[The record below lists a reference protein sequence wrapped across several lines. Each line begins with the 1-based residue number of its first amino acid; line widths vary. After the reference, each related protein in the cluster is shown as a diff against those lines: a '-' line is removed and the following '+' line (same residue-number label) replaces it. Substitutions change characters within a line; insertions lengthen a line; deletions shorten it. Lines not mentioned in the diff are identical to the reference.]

1 MQGQRAKCLIPALLI
16 GLIGGCQHH
25 RDTRPFYAGPTF
37 ELSASS
43 SDARGNL
50 AGQIVKVSSETA
62 LPHDRT
68 SGVIRMVDARPQW
81 QRVFY
86 NGSDAIQDWAIAQ
99 TIIPME
105 NFRPDVLSQ
114 IRSAVEYELAERGIE
129 TATFE
134 VQLVSFECVLDLCDE
149 QHARFDRWISET
161 LAMRRK
167 VLAKPQPKIGVEC
180 GQSNFSTDQRQD
192 RSSDRWQ
199 HEQNAAL
206 RNGTKSPDRPKDAS
220 ESIFGDF
227 IGALVGQL
235 LVVPT
240 IEAVVSVPG
249 AMVSELKGL
258 TTTENQIRKGKGL
271 PQFKGS
277 DTYQLRLAPEEQYR
291 TEYPSGQCCLIRV
304 RVARLDQSENQ
315 TIELSAGTRIKP
327 ENLDESSVV
336 NVVSQTIQSIAEK
349 IAISIITENASSNC
363 LAVARSPTLKVCGA
377 AQFLLPIRY
386 RFFSVRTSNVEPITA
401 CEANVRGSNLLRA
414 ISV

>member
-16 GLIGGCQHH
+16 VLIGGCQHH

-43 SDARGNL
+43 SDERGKV

-68 SGVIRMVDARPQW
+68 SDVIRMVDARPQW

-114 IRSAVEYELAERGIE
+114 IRSAVEHELAERGIE

-134 VQLVSFECVLDLCDE
+134 VQLVSFECVLDLRDE
-149 QHARFDRWISET
+149 QHARFDRWVAET
-161 LAMRRK
+161 LATRRK
-167 VLAKPQPKIGVEC
+167 EPSESRIKVDTEVPEPTVSEEQQGSQSWAKWQR
-180 GQSNFSTDQRQD
+180 DQNT
-192 RSSDRWQ
+192 S
-199 HEQNAAL
+199 L
-206 RNGTKSPDRPKDAS
+206 RNGTKPPDRPKDAS
-220 ESIFGDF
+220 ESIFGDL
-227 IGALVGQL
+227 IGQL
-235 LVVPT
+235 LIAPT
-240 IEAVVSVPG
+240 IEAVISIPG
-249 AMVSELKGL
+249 SMVSELKHL

-349 IAISIITENASSNC
+349 IANSIIAESASSN
-363 LAVARSPTLKVCGA
+363 
-377 AQFLLPIRY
+377 
-386 RFFSVRTSNVEPITA
+386 
-401 CEANVRGSNLLRA
+401 
-414 ISV
+414 